1 MHAGRF
7 SLGEHKKAKIE
18 IVPLIDIMFFLL
30 ATFIMV
36 SLSMTKNQ
44 GMNVQLPAASTA
56 ASPSQDQK
64 QSITLTVMENGDVF
78 YNKEKLTMA
87 QLPFKLQ
94 SLKAAEKDPQVIV
107 NAAANAN
114 FRYVVAVLDEA
125 RKIGIAKV
133 GISTTKK

>member
-7 SLGEHKKAKIE
+7 KLEEHKKVKIE
-18 IVPLIDIMFFLL
+18 IVPLIDLMFFLL

-44 GMNVQLPAASTA
+44 GMNVQLPAASSA
-56 ASPSQDQK
+56 AAHEGENK
-64 QSITLTVMENGDVF
+64 SITLTVMESGEVF
-78 YNKEKLTMA
+78 YNKEKLTLA

-94 SLKAAEKDPQVIV
+94 SLKAADKDPHVIV
-107 NAAANAN
+107 NAAGNAN

-125 RKIGIAKV
+125 RKLGIAKV